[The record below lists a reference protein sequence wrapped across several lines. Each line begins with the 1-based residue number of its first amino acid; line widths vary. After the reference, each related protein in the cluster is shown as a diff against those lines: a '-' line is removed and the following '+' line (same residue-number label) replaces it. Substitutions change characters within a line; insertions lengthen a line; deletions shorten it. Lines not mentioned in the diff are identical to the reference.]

1 MNLKLTKNQSLVLS
15 ILFANPGKSFYLR
28 ELAKMLNKEPGVFQ
42 RDINNL
48 AEEGLLDSAFRGQS
62 RFFKLNKKYP
72 LFSEIQSIVKK
83 TCGLEK
89 MLAEELCKIKNIR
102 KAFIFGSFA
111 NNTQDSFSDVDLI
124 IVGSPDQYKLNT
136 ILKSIEK
143 KFHREINYTL
153 YSVKEYQ
160 NKKTGAFLKSVL
172 ISKRIDL
179 IDDQEI

>member
-48 AEEGLLDSAFRGQS
+48 TEEGLLNSTYKGQS
-62 RFFKLNKKYP
+62 RFFELNKKYP
-72 LFSEIQSIVKK
+72 LFSEIQSIVEK

-89 MLAEELCKIKNIR
+89 MLTEELGKIKSIR

-124 IVGSPDQYKLNT
+124 IIGSPDQYQLNT

-143 KFHREINYTL
+143 KFNREINYTL
-153 YSVKEYQ
+153 YTKKEYQ
-160 NKKTGAFLKSVL
+160 KKKTDAFLKNVL

-179 IDDQEI
+179 IHDQKI